1 MTTHPDPQ
9 RQRALVTQATEF
21 AGPPAVA
28 ALCNDGFRVIASD
41 VAFADCRVAKEFEAK
56 HPGAITTADC
66 DPEALLAQCWQA
78 LGGLDVLV
86 CNDAHP
92 AIHGPLESL
101 APEAL
106 TATLHALVER
116 PFRLLQL
123 LVPRLKAQGHGNIV
137 MITSCRTELPM
148 PGGAVPDMARAAA
161 NALVRSLA
169 IELAPFGIPVNAIAP
184 NFLYSE
190 AYFPRAKFIDDPVGR
205 AYIESV
211 VPAGRLGEPAEIGEL
226 VRYLATLK
234 GSFHT
239 GSIIKFAGGWPA
251 APMRP

>member
-1 MTTHPDPQ
+1 MTRSNSQ
-9 RQRALVTQATEF
+9 RRRALVTQATEF

-28 ALCNDGFRVIASD
+28 ALCREGFRVIASD
-41 VAFADCRVAKEFEAK
+41 VGFADAAAARAFEAA
-56 HPGAITTADC
+56 HPGAIASARC
-66 DPEALLAQCWQA
+66 DPEPLLAQCWQA
-78 LGGLDVLV
+78 FGGLDVLV
-86 CNDAHP
+86 SNDAYP
-92 AIHGPLESL
+92 AIHGPLDSL

-106 TATLHALVER
+106 TATLQALVER
-116 PFRLLQL
+116 PFRLLQR

-190 AYFPRAKFIDDPVGR
+190 AYFPRAKFIDDPAGR
-205 AYIESV
+205 AYIGSV

-226 VRYLATLK
+226 VRYLATMT

-239 GSIIKFAGGWPA
+239 GSIIKFSGGWPA
-251 APMRP
+251 APLRP